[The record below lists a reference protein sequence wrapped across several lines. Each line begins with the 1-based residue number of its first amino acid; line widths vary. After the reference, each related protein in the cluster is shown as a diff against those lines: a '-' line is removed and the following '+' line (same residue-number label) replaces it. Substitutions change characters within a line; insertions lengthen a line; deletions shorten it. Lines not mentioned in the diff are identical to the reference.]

1 MNDKGVVSSVF
12 VCLMTWAIHKNR
24 DMVDGAASRKA
35 YMFNIIPHSSQLFQ
49 VHDKQLFVFLKHE
62 LEVGQ

>member
-1 MNDKGVVSSVF
+1 MSSVF
-12 VCLMTWAIHKNR
+12 DCLMTWAIHKNR

-35 YMFNIIPHSSQLFQ
+35 CMFNIIPHSSHWFQ
-49 VHDKQLFVFLKHE
+49 VHDKQVFVILKQE